1 MSQEEKLKIFKQSM
15 NSKEQI
21 WTEEIKAKNSI
32 FSVNFREVWHY
43 RDLLFML
50 VKKDYV
56 TFYKQTILGP
66 IWFFVQPILTTLIY
80 VLLFGQ
86 IAKLSTGG
94 VPQIAF
100 YLSGITIW
108 NYFSETLT
116 KTSTVFKDNAA
127 VMGKVYFPR
136 LIMPLSIVVSGLM
149 KFAIQFGLFI
159 CVVLYFTFVK
169 QQIQPNLWIIATP
182 LLIILMASFS
192 LGLGMIFSSLT
203 TKYKDLVF
211 LLTFGIQLFMY
222 ATPVVYMTESIPV
235 SYKWIIEVNPLTAI
249 FECFR
254 YGFLGTGTFN
264 PFSLVYSTVI
274 TLVILII
281 GVVIFNK
288 VEKSFMDT
296 V

>member
-1 MSQEEKLKIFKQSM
+1 MS
-15 NSKEQI
+15 EQQ
-21 WTEEIKAKNSI
+21 WTEEIKSHDSLFSI
-32 FSVNFREVWHY
+32 NIKEVWSY
-43 RDLLFML
+43 RDLLMML
-50 VKKDYV
+50 VKKEYI

-86 IAKLSTGG
+86 IAKLSTDGS
-94 VPQIAF
+94 PQIAF
-100 YLSGITIW
+100 YLSGITLW
-108 NYFSETLT
+108 NYFSECLT
-116 KTSTVFKDNAA
+116 KTSSVFKDNAA

-159 CVVLYFTFVK
+159 SVILYFTLVK
-169 QQIQPNLWIIATP
+169 ESINPNAWVLITP
-182 LLIILMASFS
+182 LLLLLMASFS
-192 LGLGMIFSSLT
+192 LGMGMIFSALT

-211 LLTFGIQLFMY
+211 LLTFGIQLLMY
-222 ATPVVYMTESIPV
+222 ATPVVYSIASIPEK
-235 SYKWIIEVNPLTAI
+235 YKWILIANPLTGI

-254 YGFLGTGTFN
+254 YGFLGSGSFD
-264 PFSLVYSTVI
+264 PSSLIMSAGII
-274 TLVILII
+274 TIILII